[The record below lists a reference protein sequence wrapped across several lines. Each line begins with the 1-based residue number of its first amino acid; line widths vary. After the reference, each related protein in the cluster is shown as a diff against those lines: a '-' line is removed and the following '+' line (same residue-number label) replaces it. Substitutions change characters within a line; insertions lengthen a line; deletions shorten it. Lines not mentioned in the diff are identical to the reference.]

1 LPAFTITTNGKTG
14 IRQIVQKLLGPAGVT
29 QEPAITAKEDIIDI
43 LLVSN
48 NLSICNAA
56 RRFRLTGPVA
66 DLEDSE
72 MDRPGN
78 PCWSPSASAEH
89 LRFVTWSEPKRS
101 LKNAIENV
109 QDHHTIQVSAALAY
123 YFFLALFPVLIVLS
137 VLLSWFPVPN
147 LFSWVVST
155 MARVLPMQTM
165 KTVLSV
171 LDGIL
176 TDHRG
181 TWLSVGMLGMLW
193 VASAAF
199 DALIEALNIAYNLRD
214 TRPFWKT
221 RLLAFGLG
229 AICGILFL
237 TGLLIIIVGPRFGDW
252 LAARLDVPRIFASLW
267 PPLHWTIAI
276 AFTVL
281 AVELLYFLAPCEKP
295 KFLHTLPGAIIT
307 VGAWSGLSVLLGI
320 YFRHFANYSRVYGT
334 LGGFIGFMTWL
345 QWTSF
350 AFLVGAEMNAEFSR
364 PRRQS
369 AEATDAD
376 LERKDSKTRS
386 KGA

>member
-1 LPAFTITTNGKTG
+1 MTWP
-14 IRQIVQKLLGPAGVT
+14 
-29 QEPAITAKEDIIDI
+29 E
-43 LLVSN
+43 
-48 NLSICNAA
+48 A
-56 RRFRLTGPVA
+56 RRSFKDT
-66 DLEDSE
+66 
-72 MDRPGN
+72 
-78 PCWSPSASAEH
+78 
-89 LRFVTWSEPKRS
+89 
-101 LKNAIENV
+101 IENV

-147 LFSWVVST
+147 LFNWVLDT
-155 MARVLPMQTM
+155 MARVLPAQTIG
-165 KTVLSV
+165 TILSV
-171 LDGIL
+171 LSGIL

-199 DALIEALNIAYNLRD
+199 DALIEALNIAYSLQD

-221 RLLAFGLG
+221 RLLAFELG

-237 TGLLIIIVGPRFGDW
+237 TGLLLIIVGPRFGDW
-252 LAARLDVPRIFASLW
+252 LAGRLNVPRIFASLW
-267 PPLHWTIAI
+267 LPLHWTISV

-281 AVELLYFLAPCEKP
+281 GVELLYFLAPCKKP
-295 KFLHTLPGAIIT
+295 KFLRTLPGAIIT

-334 LGGFIGFMTWL
+334 LGGFIAFMTWL

-350 AFLVGAEMNAEFSR
+350 AFLVGAEINAEFSKPYR
-364 PRRQS
+364 KN
-369 AEATDAD
+369 AEMTDAD
-376 LERKDSKTRS
+376 SSTNEGEAGSK
-386 KGA
+386 AA

>member
-1 LPAFTITTNGKTG
+1 
-14 IRQIVQKLLGPAGVT
+14 
-29 QEPAITAKEDIIDI
+29 
-43 LLVSN
+43 
-48 NLSICNAA
+48 
-56 RRFRLTGPVA
+56 
-66 DLEDSE
+66 
-72 MDRPGN
+72 M
-78 PCWSPSASAEH
+78 
-89 LRFVTWSEPKRS
+89 TWPEAKRS
-101 LKNAIENV
+101 FKNALENV

-137 VLLSWFPVPN
+137 VLLSWLPVPD
-147 LFSWVVST
+147 LFNWVLGA
-155 MARVLPMQTM
+155 MARVLPAQTIE
-165 KTVLSV
+165 TILSV
-171 LDGIL
+171 LRGIL

-221 RLLAFGLG
+221 RVLAFGLG
-229 AICGILFL
+229 AVCGILFL
-237 TGLLIIIVGPRFGDW
+237 TGLLLIIIGPRFGDW

-281 AVELLYFLAPCEKP
+281 AVELLYFLAPCRKP

-350 AFLVGAEMNAEFSR
+350 AFLVGAEMNAEFSKR
-364 PRRQS
+364 YRRN
-369 AEATDAD
+369 AEAKDAD
-376 LERKDSKTRS
+376 FPTNDGEAGK
-386 KGA
+386 AA